1 MNYKVILSREAV
13 KTLDKVDR
21 TLEIRMQNPMRLL
34 ENEPVRSGKAVKSMQ
49 GLRSLRVGDWRI
61 LYTIS
66 ADNNTVCV
74 LAIRPRG
81 SAYRI

>member
-1 MNYKVILSREAV
+1 MNYKIILSREAV
-13 KTLDKVDR
+13 KTLDKIDR
-21 TLEIRMQNPMRLL
+21 ILEMRIRDAMRLL
-34 ENEPVRSGKAVKSMQ
+34 ENEPVKLGKTVKSMK
-49 GLRSLRVGDWRI
+49 GLCSLRVGGWRI

-81 SAYRI
+81 